1 MAFDWGKN
9 TPPTES
15 FGVSSDETDALD
27 GLDAEVA
34 PEDAKWLTEDRKK
47 LAQIAADE
55 GPQKAKEPVK
65 QQPVMDRDTLGMI
78 GLNDFDFPPDEDD
91 QLSEVEFR
99 LEKAQ
104 CYKVLINHQ
113 LLSGDTEAAKEVEV
127 EVQDFVRERLGELMG
142 MSKPGQVPAPVI
154 PVIPVFSDD
163 EVAALKAVASK
174 VLGRPAI
181 VAPAP
186 QAAPQQ
192 APVPAPAP
200 RPTAVVP
207 APSPMAPVKR
217 GRGRPRK
224 YPIEAPKAEP
234 VAKAEAKPVDG
245 SIEVLPDGTRFR
257 HVGNR
262 RYKLVK
268 KPVLYKDGTV
278 GEEEFEFD
286 ATPRQKPAGAKPYP
300 SEAEVAA
307 LATTEAAVI
316 SSQRSNL
323 VKAATAVSI
332 AQQTQK
338 GIEE

>member
-15 FGVSSDETDALD
+15 FGVNSDESDALD

-34 PEDAKWLTEDRKK
+34 PEDAKWLTEDRKR
-47 LAQIAADE
+47 LAQIAAAE
-55 GPQKAKEPVK
+55 VPQKAKESVK

-78 GLNDFDFPPDEDD
+78 GLNDFDLPEEDD

-104 CYKVLINHQ
+104 CYKMLINHQ

-127 EVQDFVRERLGELMG
+127 EVQDFVRERLGDLMG
-142 MSKPGQVPAPVI
+142 MSKPAQGPAPVSEPI
-154 PVIPVFSDD
+154 FSDD

-186 QAAPQQ
+186 QSTPQR
-192 APVPAPAP
+192 APVPAPVP
-200 RPTAVVP
+200 RPAAVMP

-224 YPIEAPKAEP
+224 YPIEATPQAEP
-234 VAKAEAKPVDG
+234 VKAEAKPKPVDG
-245 SIEVLPDGTRFR
+245 SIEVLPDGTRIR
-257 HVGNR
+257 VVGNR